1 MRHVIC
7 CWCDTDANRF
17 ENHVP
22 VLFSGSRNLR
32 LGFSNEIDLLFLS
45 GYELL
50 AEDYKSGLREVGYTL
65 HDLARIYSEV
75 ESKYSSLQRFSN
87 HVIKYFL
94 RWLVISAY
102 LGKEPIIH
110 YDGDIVFNEDPV
122 VIGKLLK
129 GRTFVLQGCP
139 ALTVITDQSWFSQY
153 KDHLAVFAN
162 DIEGYSTNAW
172 KERVGSEITERGKWA
187 GRRDSEIFLH
197 DQDFLSHLIHT
208 DRIVQD
214 RPSEILQDLRSY
226 IVFEN
231 PLYMDG
237 YENNLH
243 DVLYRR
249 NRDIDYIDSRRVL
262 FWHMQGYFIHYLGKY
277 IVAKRFIPKNCITR
291 MSNDVEKKDLYSY
304 LYGLF
309 CRHLRREPLYRL
321 DVYRYF
327 FEQNDLSEVLN
338 NRIWWRPGV
347 FASL

>member
-187 GRRDSEIFLH
+187 GRVEIAKFFCTTRIFYHISSILTESYRT
-197 DQDFLSHLIHT
+197 DHLKFC
-208 DRIVQD
+208 RICVV
-214 RPSEILQDLRSY
+214 I
-226 IVFEN
+226 
-231 PLYMDG
+231 
-237 YENNLH
+237 
-243 DVLYRR
+243 
-249 NRDIDYIDSRRVL
+249 
-262 FWHMQGYFIHYLGKY
+262 
-277 IVAKRFIPKNCITR
+277 
-291 MSNDVEKKDLYSY
+291 LYSKTHY
-304 LYGLF
+304 
-309 CRHLRREPLYRL
+309 
-321 DVYRYF
+321 
-327 FEQNDLSEVLN
+327 
-338 NRIWWRPGV
+338 IWMVMKTTCTTYSIDEIGI
-347 FASL
+347 